1 MGIEGWTSLGCE
13 KGDCMNYLAYSM
25 MILFITNLVVG
36 NATEILIPLANQY
49 MKAQAESEGTDG
61 TVKMSVAEL
70 QYTLDTYDPTES
82 TIEDFTTISI
92 ELGYVVLFAVAFPVA
107 PFMAAMGEYVQIRT
121 DGWKLC
127 RAFKRCEPVGAQDI
141 GIWAS
146 IFQLTTYASVIS
158 NAGIV
163 MFTGTWFP
171 YKLST
176 RPSRTHRKTS
186 RCRWSALRS
195 SRSSSSRKQSP
206 TLMLLSSVTTR
217 TSTNSRTRSRTTR
230 GPTSRSTLSRSRA
243 LSSSTCRRQR
253 GEDDTYHTCVRAH
266 THSNTRRMHSH
277 ARSHTHEQNL
287 ITWQQSIFVDSSAP
301 SLPKPQEMGPWYSSG
316 KWALVLTR
324 HPLHL

>member
-36 NATEILIPLANQY
+36 NATEILVPKINQY
-49 MKAQAESEGTDG
+49 LKAQAESTGTDG
-61 TVKMSVAEL
+61 PQSMSLAEL
-70 QYTLDTYDPTES
+70 QYTLDEYDPLES

-107 PFMAAMGEYVQIRT
+107 PFMAAVSEYVQIRT

-176 RPSRTHRKTS
+176 RIWMFILFQYVLCALMQGLDASIPDTPEDVEMQVERTAFFEKFIVEEAEPDTDAVVFSDYADQH
-186 RCRWSALRS
+186 
-195 SRSSSSRKQSP
+195 KQP
-206 TLMLLSSVTTR
+206 HEVTYYK
-217 TSTNSRTRSRTTR
+217 
-230 GPTSRSTLSRSRA
+230 RA
-243 LSSSTCRRQR
+243 DESQYA
-253 GEDDTYHTCVRAH
+253 E
-266 THSNTRRMHSH
+266 
-277 ARSHTHEQNL
+277 
-287 ITWQQSIFVDSSAP
+287 
-301 SLPKPQEMGPWYSSG
+301 SLE
-316 KWALVLTR
+316 
-324 HPLHL
+324 